1 MLSIIVTN
9 MNLTAPMTRP
19 TICRLIA
26 LLAAGFVSAAQAQ
39 SADPIRISPDQL
51 AKAGVVFAAVKPA
64 STAGVGVRLA
74 GSVVYP
80 PNRIE
85 IVSAPAAG
93 VVQAVLV
100 NSLENVKAMQALA
113 RLHSPQLLEWQR
125 DYVQLAAQLELA
137 TKKTERDENLFKEGI
152 IAASRLQDTRNQL
165 AQAQVAVQERA
176 QMLKLAGMRQAAI
189 ATLASQHGLNPVI
202 DIQTPRG
209 GTVLELMVA
218 PGQRVEA
225 GAPLVKLARA
235 GELWLELQASRM
247 QGDQIAIGDTV
258 NVRACKESGRVSAI
272 APQMAEQSQLVIV
285 RATLPGADRCLRA
298 GQYLEATISSKTV
311 PQTGWLVPAGALVR
325 DAGREL
331 LFVRD
336 AKGVRPLNVTV
347 ITRDATS
354 AVVQGAL
361 QDGVQVAV
369 QGTANLKGIWL
380 GLGVP
385 AAGAK

>member
-9 MNLTAPMTRP
+9 MKLTAPMTRP

-64 STAGVGVRLA
+64 SAAGVGVRLA

-336 AKGVRPLNVTV
+336 PKGVRPLSVTV
-347 ITRDATS
+347 ITRDAAS

>member
-64 STAGVGVRLA
+64 SAAGVGVRLA

-137 TKKTERDENLFKEGI
+137 NKKTERDENLFKEGI

-336 AKGVRPLNVTV
+336 PKGVRPLSVTV
-347 ITRDATS
+347 ITRDAAS

>member
-1 MLSIIVTN
+1 MLPIIVTN
-9 MNLTAPMTRP
+9 MKLTAPMTRP

-39 SADPIRISPDQL
+39 SAGPIRISPDQL

-85 IVSAPAAG
+85 IVSEPAAG

-347 ITRDATS
+347 ITSDATS

>member
-1 MLSIIVTN
+1 MLSMIVTN
-9 MNLTAPMTRP
+9 MNLTAPMTRS

-100 NSLENVKAMQALA
+100 NSLEHVKAMQALT

-176 QMLKLAGMRQAAI
+176 QMLKLASMRQAAI

-311 PQTGWLVPAGALVR
+311 PRTGWLVPAGALVR

-347 ITRDATS
+347 ITRDAAS

>member
-1 MLSIIVTN
+1 MLSIIATN
-9 MNLTAPMTRP
+9 MKLTAPMTRP

-64 STAGVGVRLA
+64 SAAGVGVRLA

-347 ITRDATS
+347 ITRDAAS

>member
-1 MLSIIVTN
+1 MLSMIVTN
-9 MNLTAPMTRP
+9 MNLTAPMTRS

-311 PQTGWLVPAGALVR
+311 PRTGWLVPAGALVR

-347 ITRDATS
+347 ITRDAAS

>member
-1 MLSIIVTN
+1 MLSMIVTN
-9 MNLTAPMTRP
+9 MNLTAPMTRS

-100 NSLENVKAMQALA
+100 NSLEHVKAMQALT

-176 QMLKLAGMRQAAI
+176 QMLKLASMRQAAI

-311 PQTGWLVPAGALVR
+311 PRTGWLVPAGALVR

-336 AKGVRPLNVTV
+336 PKGVRPLSVTV
-347 ITRDATS
+347 ITRDAAS

>member
-39 SADPIRISPDQL
+39 SAGPIRISPDQL

-85 IVSAPAAG
+85 IVSEPAAG

-100 NSLENVKAMQALA
+100 NSLEHVKAMQALA

-311 PQTGWLVPAGALVR
+311 PQTGRLVPAGALVR

-347 ITRDATS
+347 ITSDATS

>member
-1 MLSIIVTN
+1 M
-9 MNLTAPMTRP
+9 
-19 TICRLIA
+19 
-26 LLAAGFVSAAQAQ
+26 
-39 SADPIRISPDQL
+39 
-51 AKAGVVFAAVKPA
+51 
-64 STAGVGVRLA
+64 
-74 GSVVYP
+74 
-80 PNRIE
+80 
-85 IVSAPAAG
+85 
-93 VVQAVLV
+93 
-100 NSLENVKAMQALA
+100 
-113 RLHSPQLLEWQR
+113 
-125 DYVQLAAQLELA
+125 QLAAQLELA

-311 PQTGWLVPAGALVR
+311 PQTGRLVPAGALVR

-347 ITRDATS
+347 ITSDATS

>member
-1 MLSIIVTN
+1 
-9 MNLTAPMTRP
+9 
-19 TICRLIA
+19 
-26 LLAAGFVSAAQAQ
+26 
-39 SADPIRISPDQL
+39 
-51 AKAGVVFAAVKPA
+51 
-64 STAGVGVRLA
+64 VGVRLA

-137 TKKTERDENLFKEGI
+137 NKKTERDENLFKEGI

-336 AKGVRPLNVTV
+336 PKGVRPLSVTV
-347 ITRDATS
+347 ITRDAAS

>member
-100 NSLENVKAMQALA
+100 NSLEHVKAMQALA

-347 ITRDATS
+347 ITRDAAS

>member
-39 SADPIRISPDQL
+39 SAGPIRISPDQL

-100 NSLENVKAMQALA
+100 NSLEHVKAMQALA

-311 PQTGWLVPAGALVR
+311 PRTGWLVPAGALVR

-347 ITRDATS
+347 ITRDAAS

>member
-1 MLSIIVTN
+1 MLPIIVTN
-9 MNLTAPMTRP
+9 MKLTAPMTRP

-100 NSLENVKAMQALA
+100 NSLEHVKAMQALA

-218 PGQRVEA
+218 PVQRVEA

-311 PQTGWLVPAGALVR
+311 PQTGRLVPAGALVR

-347 ITRDATS
+347 ITSDATS

>member
-1 MLSIIVTN
+1 MLSIIATN
-9 MNLTAPMTRP
+9 MKLTAPMTRP

-64 STAGVGVRLA
+64 SAAGVGVRLA

-137 TKKTERDENLFKEGI
+137 NKKTERDENLFKEGI

-336 AKGVRPLNVTV
+336 PKGVRPLSVTV
-347 ITRDATS
+347 ITRDAAS

>member
-9 MNLTAPMTRP
+9 MKLTAPMTRP

-100 NSLENVKAMQALA
+100 NSLEHVKAMQALA

-347 ITRDATS
+347 ITRDAAS

-361 QDGVQVAV
+361 QDGVQVAA

>member
-137 TKKTERDENLFKEGI
+137 NKKTERDENLFKEGI

-347 ITRDATS
+347 ITRDAAS

>member
-9 MNLTAPMTRP
+9 MKLTAPMTRP

-100 NSLENVKAMQALA
+100 NSLEHVKAMQALA

-311 PQTGWLVPAGALVR
+311 PRTGWLVPAGALVR

-347 ITRDATS
+347 ITRDAAS

>member
-125 DYVQLAAQLELA
+125 DYVQLVAQLELA

>member
-39 SADPIRISPDQL
+39 SAGPIRISPDQL

-64 STAGVGVRLA
+64 STAGVGVRRA

-100 NSLENVKAMQALA
+100 NSLEHVKAMQALA

-347 ITRDATS
+347 ITRDAAS

>member
-1 MLSIIVTN
+1 MLSIIATN
-9 MNLTAPMTRP
+9 MKLTAPMTRP

-336 AKGVRPLNVTV
+336 PKGVRPLSVTV
-347 ITRDATS
+347 ITRDAAS

>member
-325 DAGREL
+325 DAGREI

-347 ITRDATS
+347 ITRDAAS

>member
-9 MNLTAPMTRP
+9 MKLTAPMTRP

-64 STAGVGVRLA
+64 SAAGVGVRLA

-176 QMLKLAGMRQAAI
+176 QMLKLASMRQAAI

-347 ITRDATS
+347 ITRDAAS

>member
-9 MNLTAPMTRP
+9 MKLTAPMTRP

-64 STAGVGVRLA
+64 SAAGVGVRLA

-137 TKKTERDENLFKEGI
+137 NKKTERDENLFKEGI

-336 AKGVRPLNVTV
+336 PKGVRPLSVTV
-347 ITRDATS
+347 ITRDAAS

>member
-39 SADPIRISPDQL
+39 SAGPIRISPDQL

-85 IVSAPAAG
+85 IVSEPAAG

-347 ITRDATS
+347 ITRDAAS

>member
-347 ITRDATS
+347 ITRDAAS

>member
-39 SADPIRISPDQL
+39 SAGPIRISPDQL

-100 NSLENVKAMQALA
+100 NSLEHVKAMQALA

-225 GAPLVKLARA
+225 GTPLVKLARA

-347 ITRDATS
+347 ITRDAAS

>member
-39 SADPIRISPDQL
+39 SAGPIRISPDQL

-100 NSLENVKAMQALA
+100 NSLEHVKPMQALA

-347 ITRDATS
+347 ITRDAAS

>member
-152 IAASRLQDTRNQL
+152 IAASRLQATRNHL

-176 QMLKLAGMRQAAI
+176 QMLKLAGMRQAAS

-209 GTVLELMVA
+209 GTALELRVA

-336 AKGVRPLNVTV
+336 PKGVRPLSVTV
-347 ITRDATS
+347 ITRDAAS

>member
-9 MNLTAPMTRP
+9 MKLTAPMTRP

-347 ITRDATS
+347 ITRDAAS

>member
-1 MLSIIVTN
+1 MLSIIATN
-9 MNLTAPMTRP
+9 MKLTAPMTRP

-137 TKKTERDENLFKEGI
+137 NKKTERDENLFKEGI

-336 AKGVRPLNVTV
+336 PKGVRPLSVTV
-347 ITRDATS
+347 ITRDAAS

>member
-64 STAGVGVRLA
+64 SAAGVGVRLA

-100 NSLENVKAMQALA
+100 NSLEHVKAMQALA

-311 PQTGWLVPAGALVR
+311 PRTGWLVPAGALVR

-347 ITRDATS
+347 ITRDAAS

>member
-39 SADPIRISPDQL
+39 SAGPIRISPDQL

-100 NSLENVKAMQALA
+100 NSLEHVKAMQALA

-336 AKGVRPLNVTV
+336 AKGVRPLSVTV
-347 ITRDATS
+347 ITRDAAS

>member
-1 MLSIIVTN
+1 MLPIIVTN
-9 MNLTAPMTRP
+9 MKLTAPMTRP

-100 NSLENVKAMQALA
+100 NSLEHVKAMQALA

-347 ITRDATS
+347 ITRDAAS

>member
-19 TICRLIA
+19 TICRLIT

-100 NSLENVKAMQALA
+100 NSLEHVKAMQALA

-347 ITRDATS
+347 ITRDAAS

>member
-100 NSLENVKAMQALA
+100 NSLEHVKAMQALA

-311 PQTGWLVPAGALVR
+311 PRTGWLVPAGALVR

-347 ITRDATS
+347 ITRDAAS